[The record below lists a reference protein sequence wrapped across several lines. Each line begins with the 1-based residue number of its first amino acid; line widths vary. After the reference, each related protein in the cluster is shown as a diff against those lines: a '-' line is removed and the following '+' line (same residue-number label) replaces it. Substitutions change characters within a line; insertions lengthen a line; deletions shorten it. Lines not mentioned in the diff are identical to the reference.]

1 MPYKTI
7 TYEKKEQ
14 VVWLSLNRP
23 RAGNTINLEMA
34 NELVD
39 ACRAINQDDEVRV
52 VVITGAGDVF
62 CPGCD
67 LAELRSISADNLKR
81 MNPASLSSKAV
92 AGLNCPV
99 IAAVNGDAL
108 GAGLELALSCDI
120 RICSEMLCPGCT
132 APLAPSGRLTVIIT
146 PEDAQKIQPLNS
158 FSDDGSKIKIPMEES
173 APPPFDRMP
182 PDSTKE
188 PTLQEDAKLNDQIDT
203 EVSHTEEPPAPG
215 LEDGEPGNTPDSQG
229 ITSPFTSDGNQTPSP
244 EDLKGKTTGEPQPPA
259 PKKKKKANA
268 LKKKAKK
275 RK

>member
-1 MPYKTI
+1 MKV
-7 TYEKKEQ
+7 Q
-14 VVWLSLNRP
+14 
-23 RAGNTINLEMA
+23 
-34 NELVD
+34 
-39 ACRAINQDDEVRV
+39 
-52 VVITGAGDVF
+52 
-62 CPGCD
+62 CPGCKKVFHETTEKYD
-67 LAELRSISADNLKR
+67 PDIRPNGAMVRLLEPWKGWGWAAFDAE
-81 MNPASLSSKAV
+81 
-92 AGLNCPV
+92 G
-99 IAAVNGDAL
+99 AAVSTTL
-108 GAGLELALSCDI
+108 
-120 RICSEMLCPGCT
+120 CSEMLCPGCT